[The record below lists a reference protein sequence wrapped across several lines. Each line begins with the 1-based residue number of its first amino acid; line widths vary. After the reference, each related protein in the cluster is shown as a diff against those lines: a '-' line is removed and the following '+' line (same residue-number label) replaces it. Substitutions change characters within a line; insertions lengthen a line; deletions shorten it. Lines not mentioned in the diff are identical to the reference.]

1 MNASTYTAA
10 DLAEAWSS
18 GYRHGLDHTG
28 PVNDAV
34 ISAHNPYIHEHA
46 AAAQA
51 PIDDGGGD
59 SD

>member
-1 MNASTYTAA
+1 MSTYTAA
-10 DLAEAWSS
+10 DLAAAWNS
-18 GYRHGLDHTG
+18 GYWHGLDHTG
-28 PVNDAV
+28 PVNDAA
-34 ISAHNPYIHEHA
+34 INARNPYTHDNE